1 MLAVLQEI
9 CAVFALI
16 SATAAMLRPK
26 AEKIR
31 VTKRRRIG

>member
-1 MLAVLQEI
+1 MSAILQEI
-9 CAVFALI
+9 CAVIALI
-16 SATAAMLRPK
+16 SATAVFIRPK